1 MQIIP
6 ILYLLKDDKVF
17 LSLPMFNA
25 YISFLSPTFPTCVCE
40 TPGRQ
45 RDLWLEIA
53 GSGTVCPPFLHLV
66 LQLAHP
72 RLRETP
78 VF

>member
-6 ILYLLKDDKVF
+6 IFFFKRMIRFF

-25 YISFLSPTFPTCVCE
+25 YTPFLSPTFPTCVCE

-45 RDLWLEIA
+45 RGLWLEIA